1 MNKSKPVISIW
12 KLPAFFIVWVGKM
25 ADKTD
30 IEILLEIKETLGNVV
45 TTTTELKDDI
55 KELKERDLRQSDD
68 LEKAYEKAKARQDS
82 IRDDLQH
89 QIDNDRQLI
98 TDIKSS
104 IDSLTLTISGVIEES
119 KKNAER
125 IIKEQLEKYD
135 TKIDNLNT
143 ALNNL
148 KDEKKNKVFSWWEK
162 ILDKLFWII
171 ITIVFAA
178 VFKYFNFIPPKMPV

>member
-1 MNKSKPVISIW
+1 
-12 KLPAFFIVWVGKM
+12 VGKM

-162 ILDKLFWII
+162 ILDKLFWIVI
-171 ITIVFAA
+171 AVVFAA
-178 VFKYFNFIPPKMPV
+178 VFKYFNFVPPKLP

>member
-1 MNKSKPVISIW
+1 
-12 KLPAFFIVWVGKM
+12 M
-25 ADKTD
+25 ADKSD
-30 IEILLEIKETLGNVV
+30 MEILLEIQNTLGNVCA
-45 TTTTELKDDI
+45 TQLELRDDI
-55 KELKERDLRQSDD
+55 KELKERDIRQSDD

-125 IIKEQLEKYD
+125 IIKERLEKYD
-135 TKIDNLNT
+135 TKIDTITTELS
-143 ALNNL
+143 NL
-148 KDEKKNKVFSWWEK
+148 KNEKKNKVYSWWEK
-162 ILDKLFWII
+162 IADRLFWII
-171 ITIVFAA
+171 VAIIFAA
-178 VFKYFNFIPPKMPV
+178 VFKYFNFVPPKMPV

>member
-1 MNKSKPVISIW
+1 M
-12 KLPAFFIVWVGKM
+12 GE
-25 ADKTD
+25 KTD
-30 IEILLEIKETLGNVV
+30 VELLLDIQKTLGNVEA
-45 TTTTELKDDI
+45 TQKELRDDI

-68 LEKAYEKAKARQDS
+68 LEKAYAKAKARQDS

-119 KKNAER
+119 KKNAEI

-135 TKIDNLNT
+135 EKINSLTTEIRD
-143 ALNNL
+143 L
-148 KDEKKNKVFSWWEK
+148 KDDKKNKVFSWWEK
-162 ILDKLFWII
+162 IIDKLGWLVIAII
-171 ITIVFAA
+171 IAA
-178 VFKYFNFIPPKMPV
+178 VFKYFNFVPPKLPV